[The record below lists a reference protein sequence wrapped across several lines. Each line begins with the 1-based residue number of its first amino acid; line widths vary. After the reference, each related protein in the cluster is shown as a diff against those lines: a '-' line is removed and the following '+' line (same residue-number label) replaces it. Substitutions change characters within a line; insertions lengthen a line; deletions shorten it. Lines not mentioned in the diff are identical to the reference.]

1 MPEKL
6 GFLGVGE
13 RPRLRSLTVGFPSLA
28 CLFGGSTGVLLGF
41 ALTLHIVLGLGQWG
55 CLMDS

>member
-13 RPRLRSLTVGFPSLA
+13 RPRLGSLTVGFPSLG
-28 CLFGGSTGVLLGF
+28 CLFGGSTGVHQQF

-55 CLMDS
+55 YLMGL